1 MITTYTKK
9 LKYRRKIIL
18 VTNGEGS
25 MSTDGLDEI
34 VKKLK
39 SDSIEL
45 VVLYVFH
52 FSLTFLVAGMQNG

>member
-1 MITTYTKK
+1 
-9 LKYRRKIIL
+9 
-18 VTNGEGS
+18 